1 MDIHQ
6 VSRVPGRILRE
17 SWAVT
22 KETLAEGQTDN
33 VMRMAAA
40 LAFYTM
46 FSLAPALLI
55 ALGIAGAFIGS
66 TNAKTELVVKLKDF
80 LTPDVAEYV
89 FTVID
94 SLWGDLSDRRLPVV
108 GIAGAAIAA
117 TAVFAELHS
126 SLNAIWGVNH
136 PDRSGIITAIYTR
149 VVSFVIV
156 AGIGILI
163 LISVL
168 ATAVLFSMN
177 QMFSQFFPIPS
188 HFVHTLNVLITVAM
202 IPALLALSY
211 KLIPDLRI
219 EWKDVWFGAV
229 FSSLLFVVGKWAFGI
244 YLRHSTSLSVYGA
257 AGSLV
262 ILLVWVYYSSQ
273 VFFLGAELTKV
284 WARRYGSYAP
294 VASIAPVPDTSDDDE
309 GSKTDRARR
318 A

>member
-1 MDIHQ
+1 MDIH
-6 VSRVPGRILRE
+6 RIYRIPARILSE

-22 KETLAEGQTDN
+22 KETLTESQADN

-55 ALGIAGAFIGS
+55 ALSIAGTFIGS
-66 TNAKTELVVKLKDF
+66 TNAKTELVAKLKDIV
-80 LTPDVAEYV
+80 TPDVAEYV

-94 SLWGDLSDRRLPVV
+94 TFWSDLSDHRLRVV

-126 SLNAIWGVNH
+126 SLNAIWGVDH
-136 PDRSGIITAIYTR
+136 SDRSGIIHAIYTR

-156 AGIGILI
+156 VGIGILL

-168 ATAVLFSMN
+168 TTTVLTSMN
-177 QMFSQFFPIPS
+177 QIFSQYFPIPS
-188 HFVHTLNVLITVAM
+188 HLVDTLNVLITVAM

-211 KLIPDLRI
+211 KLIPDLPI
-219 EWKDVWFGAV
+219 AWKDVWFGAI

-244 YLRHSTSLSVYGA
+244 YLSYSTSLSVYGA

-284 WARRYGSYAP
+284 WSRRYGSYAP
-294 VASIAPVPDTSDDDE
+294 DEIEDTLPDTLDE
-309 GSKTDRARR
+309 VP
-318 A
+318 